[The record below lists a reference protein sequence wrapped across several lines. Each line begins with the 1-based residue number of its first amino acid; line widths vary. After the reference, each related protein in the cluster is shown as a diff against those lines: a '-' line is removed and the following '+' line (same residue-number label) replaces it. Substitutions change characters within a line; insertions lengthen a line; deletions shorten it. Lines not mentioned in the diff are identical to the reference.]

1 EAARRGIGIALLPEF
16 ACKED
21 LQAGRLRQVLS
32 EWSSGERPL
41 YALYPTPRHLSREG
55 VAFIDML
62 SAGLRATHPKTSP
75 DLVKKCSSGPGPR
88 PEQAT
93 PVPDAPFVRA
103 NGETRAGVSLPA
115 MTRFVRAIEP
125 RESEHRLPPKVRLA
139 LQPTPRP
146 CTAGGASIQAQRR
159 TGGRRR
165 VRGDPFQFL
174 RAAKGR
180 IDPAEIGLDDSIN
193 VNWASRGA

>member
-1 EAARRGIGIALLPEF
+1 MI
-16 ACKED
+16 
-21 LQAGRLRQVLS
+21 
-32 EWSSGERPL
+32 ER
-41 YALYPTPRHLSREG
+41 TG
-55 VAFIDML
+55 
-62 SAGLRATHPKTSP
+62 T
-75 DLVKKCSSGPGPR
+75 R

-125 RESEHRLPPKVRLA
+125 RESEHRLRPKVRLA

-159 TGGRRR
+159 TGGRCHRSR
-165 VRGDPFQFL
+165 ERSAVPEVAAFPVERESSRLHAVPTPLWSTGNLPSSPSVGDGVACL
-174 RAAKGR
+174 TDGYVAG
-180 IDPAEIGLDDSIN
+180 G
-193 VNWASRGA
+193 VG

>member
-1 EAARRGIGIALLPEF
+1 MI
-16 ACKED
+16 
-21 LQAGRLRQVLS
+21 
-32 EWSSGERPL
+32 ER
-41 YALYPTPRHLSREG
+41 TG
-55 VAFIDML
+55 
-62 SAGLRATHPKTSP
+62 T
-75 DLVKKCSSGPGPR
+75 R

-125 RESEHRLPPKVRLA
+125 RESEHRLRPKVRLA

-159 TGGRRR
+159 TGGRCHRSRERSAVPEVAAFLSNESPLGCTQCQRHCGERATCLHRQVSATALPVSLMDTSPAAWGDGWQKWLSPRQLRSARR
-165 VRGDPFQFL
+165 GGARGQEW
-174 RAAKGR
+174 G
-180 IDPAEIGLDDSIN
+180 
-193 VNWASRGA
+193 